1 MDELILDWPIDDASD
16 ESTLRLATISTVS
29 PSGITL
35 RFDGQSEAS
44 QKLYKRLITGATLS
58 SGDRVLVVKMAGT
71 YVVLGKI
78 AYS

>member
-16 ESTLRLATISTVS
+16 ESTLRLATIDTVS
-29 PSGITL
+29 SSGITL

-44 QKLYKRLITGATLS
+44 QKQYKRLITGTTLS
-58 SGDRVLVVKMAGT
+58 TGDRVLVVKMAGT